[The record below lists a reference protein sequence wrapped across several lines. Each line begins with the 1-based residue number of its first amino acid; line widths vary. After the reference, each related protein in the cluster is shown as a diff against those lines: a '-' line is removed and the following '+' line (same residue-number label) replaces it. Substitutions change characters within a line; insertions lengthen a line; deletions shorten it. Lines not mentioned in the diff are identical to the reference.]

1 MKARTLLLD
10 NFDSFTYNLYHHLR
24 FLGEEVQVVRNNS
37 TNWKHFNGSHIV
49 LSPGPGL
56 PDQSGSL
63 MDCLHYFH
71 GKLPILGVCLGHQ
84 AIALL
89 KGQSLY
95 NLPSVRHGQQL
106 RVSVLQ
112 SHQLFQGIPSQFE
125 AGFYHSWAV
134 QFQSSS
140 SAVTAVDQEG
150 VVMALE
156 YPDEQL
162 YGVQFHPESIMCP
175 EGMAILRNFLSL
187 T

>member
-24 FLGEEVQVVRNNS
+24 YLGEEVQVVRNNS
-37 TNWKHFNGSHIV
+37 TDWKHFRGSHVV

-56 PDQSGSL
+56 PDQSGYL
-63 MDCLHYFH
+63 MECLQYFH
-71 GKLPILGVCLGHQ
+71 GQLPILGVCLGHQ
-84 AIALL
+84 AIAML
-89 KGQSLY
+89 KGQLLY
-95 NLPSVRHGQQL
+95 NLPSVRHGEQL
-106 RVSVLQ
+106 SVSVLQ
-112 SHQLFQGIPSQFE
+112 SDHLFKGVPTQFE

-134 QFQSSS
+134 QMNTPSSS
-140 SAVTAVDQEG
+140 ITAVDQEG

-156 YPDEQL
+156 YPEEHL

-175 EGMAILRNFLSL
+175 AGMSILQNFLSL